1 MEICQTVAEVRAAV
15 RRHRERGARIGFVPT
30 MGYFHEGHLSLM
42 RRARAEC
49 GTVVVSI
56 FVNPLQFGPREDL
69 AEYPRDLERDLRMA
83 REVGVDV
90 VFAPTEEEMYPPGY
104 CTYVEVLG
112 LTEKLC
118 GLFRPGHFRGVTTVV
133 AKLFNIVQ
141 PDVAYFGQKD
151 AQQAVVIQ
159 RMVRDLNMPL
169 EVVVLPTVR
178 EADGLA
184 MSSRNVYLSPEERQ
198 AALVIPRSLA
208 RAVEAVKGGERD
220 VAALREMVRGM
231 LAAEPRASIDYVE
244 IYGWPDLEPLTVLTD
259 RALLAV
265 AVRFGRARLIDNVVL
280 EV

>member
-1 MEICQTVAEVRAAV
+1 MEVCRTVAEVRAAV
-15 RRHRERGARIGFVPT
+15 RRYRERGARIGFVPT

-49 GTVVVSI
+49 GAVVVSI

-90 VFAPTEEEMYPPGY
+90 VFVPSDEEMYPPGY

-112 LTEKLC
+112 LTDKLC

-133 AKLFNIVQ
+133 AKLFNIVL

-151 AQQAVVIQ
+151 AQQAVVVQ

-169 EVVVLPTVR
+169 EVSILPTVR
-178 EADGLA
+178 EADG
-184 MSSRNVYLSPEERQ
+184 
-198 AALVIPRSLA
+198 
-208 RAVEAVKGGERD
+208 
-220 VAALREMVRGM
+220 
-231 LAAEPRASIDYVE
+231 
-244 IYGWPDLEPLTVLTD
+244 
-259 RALLAV
+259 
-265 AVRFGRARLIDNVVL
+265 
-280 EV
+280 

>member
-1 MEICQTVAEVRAAV
+1 MEICRTVAEVRAAV

-49 GTVVVSI
+49 GAVVVSI

-90 VFAPTEEEMYPPGY
+90 VFAPNEEEMYPPGY

-118 GLFRPGHFRGVTTVV
+118 GLSRPGHFRGVTTVV